1 MSEPENFV
9 EFDDMD
15 LNINTPPDSPVSK
28 QSRKKVQFGIPNNR
42 FIKNYNLQVVTPD
55 RAVEVPKRVYLQAL
69 KRPFN
74 VQNEDNSSGRVNKR
88 LLEQIYNYNDIQTL
102 SLIDLRQLKKTKTS
116 NVNTSIVQSDDENAG
131 DLSLQFDNLEEPED
145 FGNDT
150 NDFNLMDHGSIN
162 ESLDLGDNQTEKT
175 SNTQSSYLTSATPSM
190 RIQRE
195 KDHIQQEMIL
205 AKTTSE
211 KTDFVD
217 IFDAKGLSKSEVSQ
231 LFLQVLN
238 LTTEDKILVEQVG
251 ANIYI
256 SK

>member
-1 MSEPENFV
+1 M
-9 EFDDMD
+9 
-15 LNINTPPDSPVSK
+15 
-28 QSRKKVQFGIPNNR
+28 
-42 FIKNYNLQVVTPD
+42 
-55 RAVEVPKRVYLQAL
+55 
-69 KRPFN
+69 
-74 VQNEDNSSGRVNKR
+74 
-88 LLEQIYNYNDIQTL
+88 

-211 KTDFVD
+211 KKDFVD